1 MAFNVKSEIT
11 PQGVA
16 KVTLIGELDA
26 GSAPLFKAE
35 IEKVA
40 LDSTKRLVL
49 LMKELNYIA
58 SAGIRVLVFAKQK
71 MGATVDI
78 YVVAPQDQILDTFE
92 MTGLNNSL
100 VIMKRYDTAKIE
112 TL

>member
-1 MAFNVKSEIT
+1 MAFTVSSEVT
-11 PQGVA
+11 PLGIA
-16 KVTLIGELDA
+16 KVTLIGDLDA
-26 GSAPLFKAE
+26 SAAPLFKAE
-35 IEKVA
+35 VERVA

-78 YVVAPQDQILDTFE
+78 YVVAPQDQILETFE
-92 MTGLNNSL
+92 MTGLQHSL
-100 VIMKRYDTAKIE
+100 VVMKRYDTVRIE
-112 TL
+112 TI

>member
-1 MAFNVKSEIT
+1 MAFSVRSEIT
-11 PQGVA
+11 PQGIA
-16 KVTLIGELDA
+16 KITLIGDLD
-26 GSAPLFKAE
+26 GSSAPLFKAE
-35 IEKVA
+35 VEKVA

-49 LMKELNYIA
+49 LMKELNYLA

-78 YVVAPQDQILDTFE
+78 YVVAPQDQIRETLE
-92 MTGLNNSL
+92 MTGLQNSL
-100 VIMKRYDTAKIE
+100 VVMKRYETARIE

>member
-1 MAFNVKSEIT
+1 MAFNVTSEIT
-11 PQGVA
+11 QGGVA

-26 GSAPLFKAE
+26 SSAPLFKAE
-35 IEKVA
+35 VEKVA
-40 LDSTKRLVL
+40 VDSTKRLVL

-78 YVVAPQDQILDTFE
+78 YVVAPQEQILETFE

-100 VIMKRYDTAKIE
+100 VIMKRYDTARIE